1 MLALSYA
8 AAARRPALAALW
20 QLDERMGSIV
30 AAARDP
36 LIGSMRLVWWR
47 DALGWRDVWRTEVRR
62 HAIIAPDDGSG
73 WQMCFIAVPDPTP
86 GKNKLHL
93 DFSCPDRE
101 AEAERLVAAGA
112 RLVRRDAM
120 DGDDYGWIVMADPEG
135 NLFCVSSRG
144 R

>member
-1 MLALSYA
+1 MHPAQVSVDCLD
-8 AAARRPALAALW
+8 PFALA
-20 QLDERMGSIV
+20 D
-30 AAARDP
+30 
-36 LIGSMRLVWWR
+36 WWR
-47 DALGWRDVWRTEVRR
+47 DALGWHDVWRTEVRR
-62 HAIIAPDDGSG
+62 HAIIAPGDGSG
-73 WQMCFIAVPDPTP
+73 WQLCFIAVPDPTP

-101 AEAERLVAAGA
+101 AEAARLVAAGA